1 MHKSKWVKKLG
12 IVCVCVCV
20 CVGGGGG
27 GGQTQDCQKQS
38 IDKVSGNS
46 LLVM

>member
-12 IVCVCVCV
+12 IVCVCVC
-20 CVGGGGG
+20 GGG

-38 IDKVSGNS
+38 IDKISSNS